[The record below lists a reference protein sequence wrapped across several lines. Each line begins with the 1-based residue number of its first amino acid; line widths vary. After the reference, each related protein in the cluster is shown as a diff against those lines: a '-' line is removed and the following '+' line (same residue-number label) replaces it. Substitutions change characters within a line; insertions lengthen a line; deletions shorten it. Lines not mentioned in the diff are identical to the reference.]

1 MKIPKKANGTPMMWS
16 ELMIQQAVDLACGD
30 DGSKSKEVLSILERL
45 YTDKELFKKTFRRK
59 DV

>member
-1 MKIPKKANGTPMMWS
+1 MKIPKKANGTPMMWRA
-16 ELMIQQAVDLACGD
+16 LIIQQAVDLACGD